1 MTARGS
7 QLSVGRM
14 RRDTVSTTVTRRGNN
29 GYDETRRV
37 VAHTLSHAHVEEI
50 ERATGPVQLPV
61 GTRVDLE
68 QAVHTAHTVF
78 ELDRSW

>member
-1 MTARGS
+1 MCGLNKLGEDEARLCPWTLFAG
-7 QLSVGRM
+7 
-14 RRDTVSTTVTRRGNN
+14 
-29 GYDETRRV
+29 DETRRV

-61 GTRVDLE
+61 GTRVGLE
-68 QAVHTAHTVF
+68 QAVHTAYTVF